1 MHKTASFNC
10 ANISVKKGTVLKMP
24 FEQKPHHMQLPK
36 QVLIGPNVV
45 DHLGEVGRHI
55 LGTRKVILIT
65 DKEVFRLLG
74 NRALGSLNEFN
85 FNVEV
90 IMIAGATTEAV
101 AEAQHAI
108 QQHKAGLVVGCGGGS
123 VIDTAKL
130 SSAREN
136 RPFISVPTIA
146 SHDGLSSPR
155 ASIKQAGT
163 SVSIY
168 GHSPLAIVADT
179 KVVAEAPF
187 RFTAAGCGD
196 LIANITAVRDW
207 RLANTL
213 GYEYYGDYA
222 ASLSIMSATI
232 IMENASM
239 IKPHDTQSAR
249 LVLEALIASGIA
261 MGIAGSS
268 RPSSGAEHKF
278 SHALDRIASKP
289 ALHGEQSGLGTIM
302 MAYLHG
308 INWQDVRDA
317 LAKIGAPITAKQ
329 LGISPNEIIEALTIA
344 HEINPQ
350 RYTILGERGLT
361 EEAAGRL
368 ARITGVVDS
377 D

>member
-1 MHKTASFNC
+1 
-10 ANISVKKGTVLKMP
+10 
-24 FEQKPHHMQLPK
+24 MQLPGH
-36 QVLIGPNVV
+36 VVIGPNVV
-45 DHLGEVGRHI
+45 DLLGEVVHQVVETRH
-55 LGTRKVILIT
+55 VILVT
-65 DKEVFRLLG
+65 DKDVFRIVG
-74 NRALGSLNEFN
+74 KRALNALTEDKFD
-85 FNVEV
+85 VE
-90 IMIAGATTEAV
+90 ILMIKGATSNAV
-101 AEAQHAI
+101 EEAQEII
-108 QQHKAGLVVGCGGGS
+108 QKHKAGLIVGCGGGS

-155 ASIKQAGT
+155 ASIKEKGK
-163 SVSIY
+163 SVSIQ
-168 GHSPLAIVADT
+168 GHSPIAIVADT

-187 RFTAAGCGD
+187 RFTSAGCGD

-222 ASLSIMSATI
+222 ASLSLMSARI
-232 IMENASM
+232 IINNSQM
-239 IKPHDTQSAR
+239 IKPNDVQSAR

-278 SHALDRIASKP
+278 SHALDQLAPEP

-308 INWQDVRDA
+308 INWQEIRDA
-317 LAKIGAPITAKQ
+317 LSAVRAPTTAKQ
-329 LGISPNEIIEALTIA
+329 LGIESKYVIKALEIA
-344 HEINPQ
+344 HKINPQ
-350 RYTILGERGLT
+350 RYTILGENGLT
-361 EEAAGRL
+361 EEAAIRL
-368 ARITGVVDS
+368 ARNTGVIE
-377 D
+377 